1 MPSFHGSHSFA
12 IPVKIWVVFGTM
24 MGVFFAPSVSMTWKL
39 VLAGFLFIG
48 LQRKWQV
55 LFSYMLFYGVLTLLL
70 FLIRQYGLRMALFSE
85 FHILVF
91 WILTSIFM
99 VSWDLITSPPGAV
112 SYFLSQVRAPG
123 SLIITVLVMFRFFP
137 TLRTEL
143 RRLWESM
150 HNRGLTSACHILLHP
165 LLTFEYIVVPILIR
179 FLQIADQLSVSA
191 LSRGIN
197 APGIRSSYHSTAMRP
212 RDYCGIIGYTLFIV
226 LFLTARGS
234 V

>member
-1 MPSFHGSHSFA
+1 MPSLPASHSFA
-12 IPVKIWVVFGTM
+12 IPVKLWVVFGTM
-24 MGVFFAPSVSMTWKL
+24 MGVFFAPSVTLTWKL
-39 VLAGFLFIG
+39 VLAAFLYIG

-55 LFSYMLFYGVLTLLL
+55 LFAYMLFYGVLTLLL

-85 FHILVF
+85 WHVLVF
-91 WILTSIFM
+91 WILTSIFV

-112 SYFLSQVRAPG
+112 SSFLSKVRAPG
-123 SLIITVLVMFRFFP
+123 SLIIAVLVMFRFFP

-143 RRLWESM
+143 RRLRESM
-150 HNRGLTSACHILLHP
+150 HNRGLTSASHILLHP

-197 APGIRSSYHSTAMRP
+197 APGIRSSYHATAMRP
-212 RDYCGIIGYTLFIV
+212 RDYYGISGYTIFIV
-226 LFLTARGS
+226 LFLAARGA